1 MKIKSRLCI
10 ALNRMKQDNF
20 KLYLVS
26 ISSWGSRVV
35 SAFCQLFI
43 LKLLL
48 INLGVQQYSVF
59 ALVISLASWFMIM
72 DFGFSQM
79 IHNHI
84 GAHGY
89 ENSEKYLWGGFY
101 YVAFFQLIVIC
112 CIFIFGQFI
121 STFVFSGFSFIDDI
135 YKLNLLKIAALIL
148 CFNTISNYFIKVL
161 YAKGLGLVANCLS
174 SLGSITGAALIY
186 FVFLKVKATL
196 VVSILFYF
204 SPTIVFIIG
213 YFLYRGVKFHY
224 IQVSR
229 SQLNIAVG
237 FFFISLMSVLTLQI
251 DYLLLSHYVDNKDCV
266 VIYNI
271 ITKLFS
277 FVFFICYS
285 VLLAIWPSFNR
296 MSINKEYK
304 KMKTFC
310 YKFLVCGAGLILTFT
325 VMLCWGKSIVAD
337 VFLDKIEAKKI
348 ETLFIVLVGMYNIV
362 MLYVSVYSVMLQSAN
377 LLRVFYIAAPLQAF
391 FGLLMQYYF
400 VKLWGINGIVFALIM
415 SYILVPVIMLPR
427 EFYKHERGLI

>member
-1 MKIKSRLCI
+1 MKIKSSLCI
-10 ALNRMKQDNF
+10 ALDSMKQDNI

-26 ISSWGSRVV
+26 MSSWGARVV

-43 LKLLL
+43 LKFLL
-48 INLGVQQYSVF
+48 INLGTQQYSVF
-59 ALVISLASWFMIM
+59 ALIISLASWFMIM

-84 GAHGY
+84 GAYGY

-101 YVAFFQLIVIC
+101 YVALFQVIIIC
-112 CIFIFGQFI
+112 CIFVFGQFI
-121 STFVFSGFSFIDDI
+121 SEFVFFGFPFLDDV
-135 YKLNLLKIAALIL
+135 YKLSLLKTAALIL

-161 YAKGLGLVANCLS
+161 YAKGMGVVANCLS
-174 SLGSITGAALIY
+174 SLGSITGAILIY

-196 VVSILFYF
+196 VASMFFYF
-204 SPTIVFIIG
+204 LPTAIFIVG
-213 YFLYRGVKFHY
+213 YFLYRGIKFHW

-229 SQLNIAVG
+229 SQLNVAAG
-237 FFFISLMSVLTLQI
+237 FFFISLMSVLTLQV
-251 DYLLLSHYVDNKDCV
+251 DYLLLSHYVDNKDYV

-285 VLLAIWPSFNR
+285 VLLAIWPSFNK
-296 MSINKEYK
+296 MSHHKEYN
-304 KMKTFC
+304 KMKEFC
-310 YKFLVCGAGLILTFT
+310 YKFLLCGTGLIITFT
-325 VMLCWGKSIVAD
+325 IMLCWGKSIVAD
-337 VFLDKIEAKKI
+337 MFLDRIGAQKI
-348 ETLFIVLVGMYNIV
+348 ETSFIVLVGIYNVV

-391 FGLLMQYYF
+391 FSLSMQYYF
-400 VKLWGINGIVFALIM
+400 VNLWGVNGIVFALIM

-427 EFYKHERGLI
+427 EFYKHERGLV